1 MDFTCVEIKDAKYIK
16 LIALDR
22 KSSKELD
29 LTTIYREQELAY
41 LNIFFVD
48 KNKKKTLLKSIEI
61 TNIRPGKSGIP
72 ELHLSVS
79 YDGNQY
85 YKIILRLNG
94 YIFHNSVIDIRQIK
108 KSPFRFMNIAFIALA
123 VIIVGLLSFFSIKAL
138 RYNSKDDLPQGAQVI
153 NGAIKEKKSSENLT
167 GQTTSEK
174 STSTQTDS
182 TQTDSTQADST
193 QTDSTQA
200 DSTQTDST
208 QTDSTQTDSTQTDS
222 TQTDSTQ
229 ADSTQT
235 DSTQTDSAQ
244 VDSTQV
250 DEEPV
255 IQSKMID
262 DKATVYFFPDSS
274 KLTSGAESVLDQ
286 VLSILESEEDLY
298 VEILGHCAFYG
309 TEKGRQEIS
318 TDRAENVY
326 SYFISNGWTPEYQ
339 PRLAGLGHG
348 QIVTKDPEKQNLNR
362 RVEII
367 IKSK

>member
-182 TQTDSTQADST
+182 TQTDSTQ
-193 QTDSTQA
+193 TDSTQA
-200 DSTQTDST
+200 DST
-208 QTDSTQTDSTQTDS
+208 
-222 TQTDSTQ
+222 
-229 ADSTQT
+229 
-235 DSTQTDSAQ
+235 Q

>member
-193 QTDSTQA
+193 QTDSTQ
-200 DSTQTDST
+200 
-208 QTDSTQTDSTQTDS
+208 
-222 TQTDSTQ
+222 TDSTQ